1 MVAKQGVV
9 RGCMEKEV
17 GVNRRKPLYTES
29 INNKILLYST
39 ENYIQY
45 PKINNKGR
53 EYKKGFIYL

>member
-17 GVNRRKPLYTES
+17 GVNRRKPLYIES

-39 ENYIQY
+39 DIFNFQ
-45 PKINNKGR
+45 
-53 EYKKGFIYL
+53 